1 MRKRILC
8 LTALAVIGSSVLA
21 SCGGTSIDPT
31 TNPTT
36 TPTEEPTTVPTTEE
50 IKTGTV
56 SIATATN
63 GLVVADKSS
72 GNVGDIITLSATPE
86 QGYSVGE
93 IKANNVVLTEG
104 AGKTYKFTLIEGENK
119 VTATFVKDAIKLT
132 LDKETLLIDEIGHT
146 AEVKASVVGITSEK
160 VQWTIDDP
168 TIASIVVSE
177 DGSKCTVTNLKGGM
191 TVLTAKIEGEEKMV
205 TVKGSVFQDARS
217 TYSVYDEAGV
227 SIGDYKG
234 FYNAL
239 DKLQVPDIPATET
252 TQLITL
258 NKGFI
263 TKKDSAD
270 VIYVRD
276 DAKPFNA
283 VTKNEGTYKGIENEK
298 VVDGKFA
305 WFSEY
310 ETVLRV
316 DDQKDYSI
324 FQGAG
329 GAKGQFI
336 SRASNFDKSLFL
348 DGNKGYSTAGDPG
361 ANVWSGWRASLYKG
375 TVTQAQLVTWAD
387 PYKWNEMEISFDL
400 SESKLIP
407 SLNNEQGA
415 FAQIYLGSTYRLK
428 TLVGIVID
436 AGTLDECAAL
446 EDGAKRDIKVF
457 TETLNLASGMA
468 VQAFNADRT
477 IHEEVVGSAIWD
489 SFNKAWTFPEVNLT
503 LDALIEFTGENATDT
518 TANYK
523 RNYTITGYKGKDKVA
538 SFKHLAD
545 YGEALV
551 RDGSNERS
559 TYGVSLTP
567 KYEGKNVADI
577 TCGAQW
583 LNVRQI
589 ASTAYNLPGSETA
602 SQSIMFGAGRTVNGA
617 NQSGLYGSDCLT
629 MTNNKD
635 GESIFNFIY

>member
-283 VTKNEGTYKGIENEK
+283 VTKNEGTYNGIENEK

-310 ETVLRV
+310 ETVLRIR
-316 DDQKDYSI
+316 S
-324 FQGAG
+324 
-329 GAKGQFI
+329 
-336 SRASNFDKSLFL
+336 SL
-348 DGNKGYSTAGDPG
+348 
-361 ANVWSGWRASLYKG
+361 
-375 TVTQAQLVTWAD
+375 
-387 PYKWNEMEISFDL
+387 
-400 SESKLIP
+400 
-407 SLNNEQGA
+407 
-415 FAQIYLGSTYRLK
+415 
-428 TLVGIVID
+428 
-436 AGTLDECAAL
+436 
-446 EDGAKRDIKVF
+446 
-457 TETLNLASGMA
+457 
-468 VQAFNADRT
+468 
-477 IHEEVVGSAIWD
+477 
-489 SFNKAWTFPEVNLT
+489 
-503 LDALIEFTGENATDT
+503 
-518 TANYK
+518 
-523 RNYTITGYKGKDKVA
+523 
-538 SFKHLAD
+538 
-545 YGEALV
+545 
-551 RDGSNERS
+551 
-559 TYGVSLTP
+559 
-567 KYEGKNVADI
+567 
-577 TCGAQW
+577 
-583 LNVRQI
+583 
-589 ASTAYNLPGSETA
+589 
-602 SQSIMFGAGRTVNGA
+602 
-617 NQSGLYGSDCLT
+617 
-629 MTNNKD
+629 
-635 GESIFNFIY
+635 